1 MKSSLRILSV
11 RGIHLSVHWT
21 FLLLL
26 GWIVLVNVEQGTNA
40 GRLVWSLLFILA
52 VFACVALHEF
62 GHAMVA
68 GYFGIRAKD
77 IVLLP
82 IGGTASIEKFPDNP
96 RQELAISLAG
106 PVMNIII
113 AFLLWL
119 LQDPGVPLLEQPERA
134 EAFGLGMFVY
144 DLRMVNFGLAA
155 FNLIPA
161 FPMDG
166 GRILRALLGF
176 RMNYVRATT
185 IAAAVGKGIALIF
198 IALGIV
204 VVNPVLPL
212 IGVFILFSAG
222 TEEQYLRLRS
232 LVKDVR
238 LNEVV
243 MNDYDSLQGDLK
255 VCEAASILM
264 TNHSKYFMLMEGVK
278 PVGSINRLEIVKA
291 LAEKRYGEQLR
302 NLVKGEVIL
311 LEGTQTADEVLEQL
325 GRDDERLYPV
335 MEDGKFEGV
344 VSLNHI
350 VEYLLLH
357 RTGEEEY
364 GRVRSL
370 AGLLH

>member
-1 MKSSLRILSV
+1 MKGSIKILSV
-11 RGIHLSVHWT
+11 RGIHISVHWT

-26 GWIVLVNVEQGTNA
+26 GWIILINVEQGTNA
-40 GRLVWSLLFILA
+40 ARLVWSLMFVLA
-52 VFACVALHEF
+52 VFACVMLHEL
-62 GHAMVA
+62 GHAAVA

-96 RQELAISLAG
+96 RQELSISLAG
-106 PVMNIII
+106 PVTNIII

-119 LQDPGVPLLEQPERA
+119 LQDPGAPFLMQPERA
-134 EAFGLGMFVY
+134 SAFGLGMFVY
-144 DLRMVNFGLAA
+144 DLRMVNVGLAA

-176 RMNYVRATT
+176 RLNYVRATS
-185 IAAAVGKGIALIF
+185 IATAIGKGIAWVF
-198 IALGIV
+198 VAFGILM
-204 VVNPVLPL
+204 VNPILPL

-222 TEEQYLRLRS
+222 TEEHYLRLRS
-232 LVKDVR
+232 LVKNIR

-243 MNDYDSLQGDLK
+243 MNDYNSLQADMD
-255 VCEAASILM
+255 VREAAGILM
-264 TNHSKYFMLMEGVK
+264 TNHSKYFMLMEGAR

-291 LAEKRYGEQLR
+291 LAEKRYGEKLR
-302 NLVKGEVIL
+302 SLVKEEVL
-311 LEGTQTADEVLEQL
+311 LLDGWQTADGVLEEL
-325 GRDDERLYPV
+325 GRDDEKLYPV
-335 MEDGKFEGV
+335 TENGIFEGV

-357 RTGEEEY
+357 RAGEEEY
-364 GRVRSL
+364 GRLRSL

>member
-1 MKSSLRILSV
+1 MKGSIKILSV
-11 RGIHLSVHWT
+11 RGIRISVHWT

-26 GWIVLVNVEQGTNA
+26 GWVVLLNVEQGTNA
-40 GRLVWSLLFILA
+40 GRLLWSLLFVLA
-52 VFACVALHEF
+52 VFACVALHEL
-62 GHAMVA
+62 GHAMAA
-68 GYFGIRAKD
+68 GYFGIRARD

-96 RQELAISLAG
+96 RQELSISLAG
-106 PVMNIII
+106 PAMNIII

-119 LQDPGVPLLEQPERA
+119 LQDPGAPFWAQPERA
-134 EAFGLGMFVY
+134 PAFGLGMFVF
-144 DLRMVNFGLAA
+144 DLRMVNVGLAV

-185 IAAAVGKGIALIF
+185 IAAAIGKGIAWVF

-204 VVNPVLPL
+204 VINPILPL
-212 IGVFILFSAG
+212 VGVFILFSAG
-222 TEEQYLRLRS
+222 TEEHYLRLRS
-232 LVKDVR
+232 LVKGIR

-243 MNDYDSLQGDLK
+243 MNDYASLQADME
-255 VCEAASILM
+255 VREAASILM
-264 TNHSKYFMLMEGVK
+264 TNHSKYFMLMEGAR
-278 PVGSINRLEIVKA
+278 PVGSINRLEVVKA
-291 LAEKRYGEQLR
+291 LAEKRYGEKLHS
-302 NLVKGEVIL
+302 LVKGEVSL
-311 LEGTQTADEVLEQL
+311 LDGAATADTVLEQL
-325 GRDDERLYPV
+325 GRDDEQLYPV
-335 MEDGKFEGV
+335 VEGGQFEGV

-357 RTGEEEY
+357 RAGEEDY